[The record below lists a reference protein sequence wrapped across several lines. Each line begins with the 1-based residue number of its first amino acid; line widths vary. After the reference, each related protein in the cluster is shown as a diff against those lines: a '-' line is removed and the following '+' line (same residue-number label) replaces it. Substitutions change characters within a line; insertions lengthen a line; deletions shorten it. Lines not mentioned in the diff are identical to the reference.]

1 MLDENVPPLVIRHR
15 DRFRTQALDCLE
27 LGVRRAVGHD
37 GSASNAKPPCI
48 PGDTLRHVPGA
59 GGVDACLQ
67 RAGIEPRD
75 RIAGA
80 PYFERPD
87 RLQVFELE
95 VELAGASVVEPDQ
108 RRARHDAVQALPRLF
123 DVYERDRVRLA
134 IAQGIAGG
142 GDAGSRAKSRN
153 ATASPTP
160 TATAP

>member
-1 MLDENVPPLVIRHR
+1 MRDENVPPLVIRTR
-15 DRFRTQALDCLE
+15 GRFRAEALDRLE

-59 GGVDACLQ
+59 GGVHACLQ

-87 RLQVFELE
+87 RLQVLELE
-95 VELAGASVVEPDQ
+95 AGLAGASVAEPGQ
-108 RRARHDAVQALPRLF
+108 RSAWHDCGRAPPRP
-123 DVYERDRVRLA
+123 V
-134 IAQGIAGG
+134 
-142 GDAGSRAKSRN
+142 
-153 ATASPTP
+153 
-160 TATAP
+160 